1 MLWQAKTPTSSGSYV
16 DMITPSTYSIEW
28 EDIDNNSYR
37 SVINGNLIRSRL
49 ASKLYKGS
57 LSFNYVTNSDLEN
70 LMTVIN
76 QNPLYVKVK
85 SPIFGTNGWVELECY
100 VSKAKVEML
109 RNDPT
114 SGSNTNNQ
122 WGNLSFNIIQAKV
135 VSGQ

>member
-1 MLWQAKTPTSSGSYV
+1 MLWQAKVNGSYV
-16 DMITPSTYSIEW
+16 DMITPSSYKIDW
-28 EDIDNNSYR
+28 EDVDSNSYR
-37 SVINGNLIRSRL
+37 SVVNGNLIRSRI

-57 LSFNYVTNSDLEN
+57 MSFNYVTESQLETI
-70 LMTVIN
+70 MPIIN
-76 QNPLYVKVK
+76 QNPLYVKIK
-85 SPIFGTNGWVELECY
+85 SPIFGTSGWVELQCY
-100 VSKAKVEML
+100 VSKASVEMI

>member
-1 MLWQAKTPTSSGSYV
+1 MLWQAKVSGSYV
-16 DMITPSTYSIEW
+16 DMLTPSIYNIEW
-28 EDIDNNSYR
+28 EDLDSNSYR
-37 SVINGNLIRSRL
+37 SAISGNLIRSRL
-49 ASKLYKGS
+49 TSKLYKGNM
-57 LSFNYVTNSDLEN
+57 SFNYVTESDLETI
-70 LMTVIN
+70 MPIIN

-114 SGSNTNNQ
+114 YNSNINNQ

-135 VSGQ
+135 ISGQ